1 MSAVPDRDSFAG
13 VLGSPF
19 TLTAAGGQSVDVE
32 LTEVTELKETA
43 NQRSFALLFSVPE
56 PYQVE
61 QGLYDLDHKVLGS
74 MQLFLVPVGMDNGRW
89 KLEAVFNLV
98 KETSG

>member
-1 MSAVPDRDSFAG
+1 MSRVFDRVSFAG

-32 LTEVTELKETA
+32 LTEVTELKETEH
-43 NQRSFALLFSVPE
+43 QRSFALLFSVPE

-61 QGLYDLDHKVLGS
+61 QGLYDLEHKALGS
-74 MQLFLVPVGMDNGRW
+74 MQLFLVPVGLDNGRL
-89 KLEAVFNLV
+89 KLEAVFNLL
-98 KETSG
+98 KDD